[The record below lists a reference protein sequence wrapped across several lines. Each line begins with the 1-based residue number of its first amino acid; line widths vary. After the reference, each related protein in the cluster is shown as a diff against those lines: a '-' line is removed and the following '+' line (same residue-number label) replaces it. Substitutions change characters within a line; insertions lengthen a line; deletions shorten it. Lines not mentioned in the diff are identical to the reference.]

1 LGKKPGEGKQMVTMN
16 RIVVIAAVMT
26 TLAICFLGPFTGQA
40 ADGVT
45 TDNSGNPK
53 GKTSPSEMISTDW
66 SDPEELKR
74 TWDDAKVRIPLD
86 TGVVKATMKNLG
98 QIPRDRKF
106 PLIIY
111 MHGCNGFWTGTDR
124 RVDFLAEL
132 NFAVIA
138 PNSFA
143 RKKVPTSCEP
153 LKHRGGLY
161 RPTLIMR
168 QYEAAYTIQ
177 EARKLAWVDGD
188 NIILMGLS
196 QGGITTATFSGEPV
210 KARIIEGWGCHAG
223 WPEYRGLKA
232 AKNEPVLSLVSEKD
246 PWFQNPMLQGDCGK
260 FMLNDQSESVVF
272 NTGSLRYRHE
282 LLEYEETKSIVKAFI
297 KKHTGQ

>member
-1 LGKKPGEGKQMVTMN
+1 MN
-16 RIVVIAAVMT
+16 SIVRIAALEIL
-26 TLAICFLGPFTGQA
+26 LAIFTIIPFSSLA

-45 TDNSGNPK
+45 ADNSGQPK
-53 GKTSPSEMISTDW
+53 GKTPPSEMKSTDW
-66 SDPEELKR
+66 SNPDELKR
-74 TWDDAKVRIPLD
+74 TWDGAKVRIPFD
-86 TGVVKATMKNLG
+86 TGVVKATMINLG
-98 QIPRDRKF
+98 QMPKGKKF
-106 PLIIY
+106 PVIIY
-111 MHGCNGFWTGTDR
+111 MHGCNGFWAGTDR
-124 RVDFLAEL
+124 RVDFLSEL

-168 QYEAAYTIQ
+168 QYEAAFAIQ

-232 AKNEPVLSLVSEKD
+232 AKKEPVLSLVSEKD
-246 PWFQNPMLQGDCGK
+246 PWFQNPVLQGDCGK

-282 LLEYEETKSIVKAFI
+282 LLEYEEARSIVKAFI
-297 KKHTGQ
+297 KKHTGH